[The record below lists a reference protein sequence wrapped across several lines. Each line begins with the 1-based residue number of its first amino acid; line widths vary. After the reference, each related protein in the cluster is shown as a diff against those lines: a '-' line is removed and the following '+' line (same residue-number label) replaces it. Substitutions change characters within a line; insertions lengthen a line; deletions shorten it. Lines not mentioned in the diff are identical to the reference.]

1 MFLDL
6 VKQARSHRG
15 FRQDRKVTRQE
26 LEHLVECARFTPA
39 ARNDQVLKYYLA
51 EKPETV
57 AAIQPLTKWAG
68 ALAELH
74 LPRKGAEPVAYIV
87 ICLDGSLAENPAP
100 YQRDVGIVAQTMLLA
115 AAEMGLNGCM
125 IGSFAAGSCGKS
137 WACRKPSSP
146 NCCWPWARDGPHRHD
161 RRGRGRQHHLLS
173 GCRGYPLCTQAH
185 PGAADFESVTDK
197 CPPYVKNLLKTGGG
211 YGNMVQS

>member
-39 ARNDQVLKYYLA
+39 ARNNQVLKYYLA

-100 YQRDVGIVAQTMLLA
+100 YQRDVGIVAQTILLA

-125 IGSFAAGSCGKS
+125 IGSFAAGELREKLGLPE
-137 WACRKPSSP
+137 AIKPQLLLALGEGTDRIVMTDVGEDGSTTYY
-146 NCCWPWARDGPHRHD
+146 RDAEDIH
-161 RRGRGRQHHLLS
+161 
-173 GCRGYPLCTQAH
+173 
-185 PGAADFESVTDK
+185 
-197 CPPYVKNLLKTGGG
+197 YVPKRTLEQLILNP
-211 YGNMVQS
+211 

>member
-68 ALAELH
+68 ALAELA
-74 LPRKGAEPVAYIV
+74 LPRKDAEPVAYIA

-125 IGSFAAGSCGKS
+125 IGSFAAGELREKLGLPE
-137 WACRKPSSP
+137 AIKPQLLLALGEGTDRIVITDVGEDGSTTYY
-146 NCCWPWARDGPHRHD
+146 RDAEDIH
-161 RRGRGRQHHLLS
+161 
-173 GCRGYPLCTQAH
+173 
-185 PGAADFESVTDK
+185 
-197 CPPYVKNLLKTGGG
+197 YVPKRTLEQLILNP
-211 YGNMVQS
+211 

>member
-39 ARNDQVLKYYLA
+39 ARNNQVLKYYLA

-125 IGSFAAGSCGKS
+125 IGSFAAGELREKLGLPETI
-137 WACRKPSSP
+137 KPQLLLALGEGTDRIVITDVGEDGSTTYY
-146 NCCWPWARDGPHRHD
+146 RDAEDTH
-161 RRGRGRQHHLLS
+161 
-173 GCRGYPLCTQAH
+173 
-185 PGAADFESVTDK
+185 
-197 CPPYVKNLLKTGGG
+197 YVPKRTLEQLILNP
-211 YGNMVQS
+211 

>member
-87 ICLDGSLAENPAP
+87 ICLDGSLAENLAP

-125 IGSFAAGSCGKS
+125 IGSFAAGELREKLGLPE
-137 WACRKPSSP
+137 AIKPQLLLALGEGTDRIVMTDVGEDGSTTYY
-146 NCCWPWARDGPHRHD
+146 RDAEDTH
-161 RRGRGRQHHLLS
+161 
-173 GCRGYPLCTQAH
+173 
-185 PGAADFESVTDK
+185 
-197 CPPYVKNLLKTGGG
+197 YVPKRTLEQLILNP
-211 YGNMVQS
+211 

>member
-39 ARNDQVLKYYLA
+39 ARNNQVLKYYLA

-57 AAIQPLTKWAG
+57 AAIQPLPKWAG

-100 YQRDVGIVAQTMLLA
+100 SQRDVGIVAQTMLLA

-125 IGSFAAGSCGKS
+125 IGSFAAGELREKLGLPE
-137 WACRKPSSP
+137 AIKPQLLLALGEGTDRIVMTDVGEDGSTTYY
-146 NCCWPWARDGPHRHD
+146 RDAEDTH
-161 RRGRGRQHHLLS
+161 
-173 GCRGYPLCTQAH
+173 
-185 PGAADFESVTDK
+185 
-197 CPPYVKNLLKTGGG
+197 YVPKRTLEQLILNL
-211 YGNMVQS
+211 

>member
-57 AAIQPLTKWAG
+57 AAIQPLTKWAW

-87 ICLDGSLAENPAP
+87 ICLDGSLAENPTP

-115 AAEMGLNGCM
+115 AVEMGLNGCM
-125 IGSFAAGSCGKS
+125 IGSFAAGELREKLGLPE
-137 WACRKPSSP
+137 AIKPQLLLALGEGTDRIVMTDVGEDGSTTYY
-146 NCCWPWARDGPHRHD
+146 RDAEDTH
-161 RRGRGRQHHLLS
+161 
-173 GCRGYPLCTQAH
+173 
-185 PGAADFESVTDK
+185 
-197 CPPYVKNLLKTGGG
+197 YVPKRTLEQLILNP
-211 YGNMVQS
+211 

>member
-51 EKPETV
+51 EEPETV

-100 YQRDVGIVAQTMLLA
+100 YQRDVGIVAQTILLA

-125 IGSFAAGSCGKS
+125 IGSFAAGELREKLGLPE
-137 WACRKPSSP
+137 AIKPQLLLALGEGTDRIVMTDVGEDGSTTYY
-146 NCCWPWARDGPHRHD
+146 RDAGDIH
-161 RRGRGRQHHLLS
+161 
-173 GCRGYPLCTQAH
+173 
-185 PGAADFESVTDK
+185 
-197 CPPYVKNLLKTGGG
+197 YVPKRTLEQLILNP
-211 YGNMVQS
+211 

>member
-51 EKPETV
+51 EKPETA

-125 IGSFAAGSCGKS
+125 IGSFAAGELREKLGLPE
-137 WACRKPSSP
+137 AIKPQLLLALGAGTDRIVITDVGEDGSTTYY
-146 NCCWPWARDGPHRHD
+146 RDAEDTH
-161 RRGRGRQHHLLS
+161 
-173 GCRGYPLCTQAH
+173 
-185 PGAADFESVTDK
+185 
-197 CPPYVKNLLKTGGG
+197 YVPKRTLEQLILNP
-211 YGNMVQS
+211 

>member
-39 ARNDQVLKYYLA
+39 ARNNQVLKYYLA

-115 AAEMGLNGCM
+115 TAEMGLNGCM
-125 IGSFAAGSCGKS
+125 IGSFAAGELREKLGLPE
-137 WACRKPSSP
+137 AIKPQLLLALGEGTDRIVMTDVGEDGSTTYY
-146 NCCWPWARDGPHRHD
+146 RDAEDIH
-161 RRGRGRQHHLLS
+161 
-173 GCRGYPLCTQAH
+173 
-185 PGAADFESVTDK
+185 
-197 CPPYVKNLLKTGGG
+197 YVPKRTLEQLILNP
-211 YGNMVQS
+211 

>member
-57 AAIQPLTKWAG
+57 VAIQPLTKWAG

-74 LPRKGAEPVAYIV
+74 LPRKGGEPVAYIV

-125 IGSFAAGSCGKS
+125 IGSFAAGELRETLGLPE
-137 WACRKPSSP
+137 AIKPQLLLALGEGTDRIVITDVGEDGSTTYY
-146 NCCWPWARDGPHRHD
+146 RDAEDTH
-161 RRGRGRQHHLLS
+161 
-173 GCRGYPLCTQAH
+173 
-185 PGAADFESVTDK
+185 
-197 CPPYVKNLLKTGGG
+197 YVPKRTLEQLILNP
-211 YGNMVQS
+211 

>member
-1 MFLDL
+1 MLLDL

-100 YQRDVGIVAQTMLLA
+100 YQRDVGIVAQTILLA

-125 IGSFAAGSCGKS
+125 IGSFAAGELREKLGLPE
-137 WACRKPSSP
+137 AIKPQLLLALGEGTDRIVMTDVGEDGSTTYY
-146 NCCWPWARDGPHRHD
+146 RDAEDIH
-161 RRGRGRQHHLLS
+161 
-173 GCRGYPLCTQAH
+173 
-185 PGAADFESVTDK
+185 
-197 CPPYVKNLLKTGGG
+197 YVPKRTLEQLILNP
-211 YGNMVQS
+211 

>member
-100 YQRDVGIVAQTMLLA
+100 YQRDVGIVAQTMLLT

-125 IGSFAAGSCGKS
+125 IGSFAAGELREKLGLPE
-137 WACRKPSSP
+137 AIKPQLLLALGEGTDRIVMTDVGEDGSTTYY
-146 NCCWPWARDGPHRHD
+146 RDAEDTH
-161 RRGRGRQHHLLS
+161 
-173 GCRGYPLCTQAH
+173 
-185 PGAADFESVTDK
+185 
-197 CPPYVKNLLKTGGG
+197 YVPKRTLEQLILNP
-211 YGNMVQS
+211 

>member
-26 LEHLVECARFTPA
+26 LGHLVECARFTPA

-125 IGSFAAGSCGKS
+125 IGSFAAGELREKLGLPE
-137 WACRKPSSP
+137 AIKPQLLLALGEGTDRIVMTDVGEDGSTTYY
-146 NCCWPWARDGPHRHD
+146 RDAEDIH
-161 RRGRGRQHHLLS
+161 
-173 GCRGYPLCTQAH
+173 
-185 PGAADFESVTDK
+185 
-197 CPPYVKNLLKTGGG
+197 YVPKRTLEQLILNP
-211 YGNMVQS
+211 

>member
-51 EKPETV
+51 EEPETV

-125 IGSFAAGSCGKS
+125 IGSFAAGELREKLGLPE
-137 WACRKPSSP
+137 AIKPQLLLALGEGTDRIVMTDVGEDGSTTYY
-146 NCCWPWARDGPHRHD
+146 RDAEDTH
-161 RRGRGRQHHLLS
+161 
-173 GCRGYPLCTQAH
+173 
-185 PGAADFESVTDK
+185 
-197 CPPYVKNLLKTGGG
+197 YVPKRTLEQLILNP
-211 YGNMVQS
+211 

>member
-125 IGSFAAGSCGKS
+125 IGSFAAGELRERLGLPE
-137 WACRKPSSP
+137 AIKPQLLLALGEGTDRIVMTDVGENGSTTYY
-146 NCCWPWARDGPHRHD
+146 RDAEDTH
-161 RRGRGRQHHLLS
+161 
-173 GCRGYPLCTQAH
+173 
-185 PGAADFESVTDK
+185 
-197 CPPYVKNLLKTGGG
+197 YVPKRTLEQLILNP
-211 YGNMVQS
+211 

>member
-87 ICLDGSLAENPAP
+87 ICLDESLAENPAP

-125 IGSFAAGSCGKS
+125 IGSFAAGELREKLGLPE
-137 WACRKPSSP
+137 AIKPQLLLALGEGTDRIVMTDVGENGSTTYY
-146 NCCWPWARDGPHRHD
+146 RDAEDTH
-161 RRGRGRQHHLLS
+161 
-173 GCRGYPLCTQAH
+173 
-185 PGAADFESVTDK
+185 
-197 CPPYVKNLLKTGGG
+197 YVPKRTLEQLILNP
-211 YGNMVQS
+211 

>member
-125 IGSFAAGSCGKS
+125 IGSFAAGELREKLGLPE
-137 WACRKPSSP
+137 AIKPQLLLALGEGTDRIVMTDVGEDGSTTYY
-146 NCCWPWARDGPHRHD
+146 RDVEDTH
-161 RRGRGRQHHLLS
+161 
-173 GCRGYPLCTQAH
+173 
-185 PGAADFESVTDK
+185 
-197 CPPYVKNLLKTGGG
+197 YVPKRTLEQLILNP
-211 YGNMVQS
+211 

>member
-1 MFLDL
+1 MFLDF

-15 FRQDRKVTRQE
+15 FRQNRKVTRQE

-125 IGSFAAGSCGKS
+125 IGSFAAGELREKLGLPE
-137 WACRKPSSP
+137 AIKPQLLLALGEGTDRIVMTDVGEDGSTTYY
-146 NCCWPWARDGPHRHD
+146 RDAEDTH
-161 RRGRGRQHHLLS
+161 
-173 GCRGYPLCTQAH
+173 
-185 PGAADFESVTDK
+185 
-197 CPPYVKNLLKTGGG
+197 YVPKRTLEQLILNP
-211 YGNMVQS
+211 

>member
-100 YQRDVGIVAQTMLLA
+100 YQRDVGIVAQTILLA

-125 IGSFAAGSCGKS
+125 IGSFAAGELREKLGLPE
-137 WACRKPSSP
+137 AIKPKLLLALGEGTDRIVMTDVGEDGSTTYY
-146 NCCWPWARDGPHRHD
+146 RDAEDTH
-161 RRGRGRQHHLLS
+161 
-173 GCRGYPLCTQAH
+173 
-185 PGAADFESVTDK
+185 
-197 CPPYVKNLLKTGGG
+197 YVPKRTLEQLILNP
-211 YGNMVQS
+211 

>member
-87 ICLDGSLAENPAP
+87 ICLDGSLAENPTP

-115 AAEMGLNGCM
+115 AVEMGLNGCM
-125 IGSFAAGSCGKS
+125 IGSFAAGELREKLGLPE
-137 WACRKPSSP
+137 AIKPQLLLALGEGTDRIVMTDVGEDGSTTYY
-146 NCCWPWARDGPHRHD
+146 RDAED
-161 RRGRGRQHHLLS
+161 
-173 GCRGYPLCTQAH
+173 AH
-185 PGAADFESVTDK
+185 
-197 CPPYVKNLLKTGGG
+197 YVPKRTLEQLILNP
-211 YGNMVQS
+211 

>member
-87 ICLDGSLAENPAP
+87 ICLDGSLAENPTP

-115 AAEMGLNGCM
+115 AVEMGLNGCM
-125 IGSFAAGSCGKS
+125 IGSFAAGELREKLGLPE
-137 WACRKPSSP
+137 AIKPQLLLALGEGTDRIVMTDVGEDSSTTYY
-146 NCCWPWARDGPHRHD
+146 RDAEDTH
-161 RRGRGRQHHLLS
+161 
-173 GCRGYPLCTQAH
+173 
-185 PGAADFESVTDK
+185 
-197 CPPYVKNLLKTGGG
+197 YVPKRTLEQLILNP
-211 YGNMVQS
+211 

>member
-51 EKPETV
+51 ERPETV

-125 IGSFAAGSCGKS
+125 IGSFAAGELREKLDLPE
-137 WACRKPSSP
+137 AIKPQLLLALGEGTDRIVMTDVGEDGSTTYY
-146 NCCWPWARDGPHRHD
+146 RDAEDTH
-161 RRGRGRQHHLLS
+161 
-173 GCRGYPLCTQAH
+173 
-185 PGAADFESVTDK
+185 
-197 CPPYVKNLLKTGGG
+197 YVPKRTLEQLILNP
-211 YGNMVQS
+211 

>member
-51 EKPETV
+51 EEPETV

-125 IGSFAAGSCGKS
+125 IGSFAAGELREKLGLPETI
-137 WACRKPSSP
+137 KPQLLLALGEGTDRIVITDVGEDGSTTYY
-146 NCCWPWARDGPHRHD
+146 RDAEDIH
-161 RRGRGRQHHLLS
+161 
-173 GCRGYPLCTQAH
+173 
-185 PGAADFESVTDK
+185 
-197 CPPYVKNLLKTGGG
+197 YVPKRTLEQLILNP
-211 YGNMVQS
+211 

>member
-100 YQRDVGIVAQTMLLA
+100 YQRDVGIVAQTILLA

-125 IGSFAAGSCGKS
+125 IGSFAAGELREKLGLPE
-137 WACRKPSSP
+137 AIKPQLLLALGEGTDRIVMTDVGEDGSTTYY
-146 NCCWPWARDGPHRHD
+146 RDAGDTH
-161 RRGRGRQHHLLS
+161 
-173 GCRGYPLCTQAH
+173 
-185 PGAADFESVTDK
+185 
-197 CPPYVKNLLKTGGG
+197 YVPKRTLEQLILNP
-211 YGNMVQS
+211 

>member
-125 IGSFAAGSCGKS
+125 IGSFAAGELREKLGLPE
-137 WACRKPSSP
+137 AIKPQLLLALGEGTDRIVMTDVGENGSTTYY
-146 NCCWPWARDGPHRHD
+146 RDAEDTH
-161 RRGRGRQHHLLS
+161 
-173 GCRGYPLCTQAH
+173 
-185 PGAADFESVTDK
+185 
-197 CPPYVKNLLKTGGG
+197 YVPKRTLEQLILNP
-211 YGNMVQS
+211 

>member
-100 YQRDVGIVAQTMLLA
+100 YQRDVGIVAQTILLA

-125 IGSFAAGSCGKS
+125 IGSFAAGELREKLGLPE
-137 WACRKPSSP
+137 AIKPQLLLALGEGTDRIVMTDVGEDG
-146 NCCWPWARDGPHRHD
+146 NTTYYRDAEDIH
-161 RRGRGRQHHLLS
+161 
-173 GCRGYPLCTQAH
+173 
-185 PGAADFESVTDK
+185 
-197 CPPYVKNLLKTGGG
+197 YVPKRTLEQLILNP
-211 YGNMVQS
+211 

>member
-115 AAEMGLNGCM
+115 AVEMGLNGCM
-125 IGSFAAGSCGKS
+125 IGSFAAGELREKLGLPE
-137 WACRKPSSP
+137 AIKPQLLLALGEGTDRIVMTDVGEDGSTTYY
-146 NCCWPWARDGPHRHD
+146 RDAEDTHYVPKRTLEQLILNPRQTNVRH
-161 RRGRGRQHHLLS
+161 
-173 GCRGYPLCTQAH
+173 T
-185 PGAADFESVTDK
+185 
-197 CPPYVKNLLKTGGG
+197 
-211 YGNMVQS
+211 

>member
-57 AAIQPLTKWAG
+57 AAIQPLTRWAG

-125 IGSFAAGSCGKS
+125 IGSFAAGELREKLGLPETI
-137 WACRKPSSP
+137 KPQLLLALGEGTDRIVITDVGEDGSTTYY
-146 NCCWPWARDGPHRHD
+146 RDAEDTH
-161 RRGRGRQHHLLS
+161 
-173 GCRGYPLCTQAH
+173 
-185 PGAADFESVTDK
+185 
-197 CPPYVKNLLKTGGG
+197 YVPKRTLEQLILNP
-211 YGNMVQS
+211 

>member
-51 EKPETV
+51 EEPETV

-125 IGSFAAGSCGKS
+125 IGSFAAGELREKLGLPE
-137 WACRKPSSP
+137 AIKPQLLLALGEGTDRIVITDVGEDGSTTYY
-146 NCCWPWARDGPHRHD
+146 RDAEDTH
-161 RRGRGRQHHLLS
+161 
-173 GCRGYPLCTQAH
+173 
-185 PGAADFESVTDK
+185 
-197 CPPYVKNLLKTGGG
+197 YVPKRTLEQLILNP
-211 YGNMVQS
+211 

>member
-39 ARNDQVLKYYLA
+39 ARNNQVLKYYLA

-125 IGSFAAGSCGKS
+125 IGSFAAGELREKLGLPE
-137 WACRKPSSP
+137 AIKPQLLLALGEGTDRIVMTDVGEDGSTTYY
-146 NCCWPWARDGPHRHD
+146 RDAGDTH
-161 RRGRGRQHHLLS
+161 
-173 GCRGYPLCTQAH
+173 
-185 PGAADFESVTDK
+185 
-197 CPPYVKNLLKTGGG
+197 YVPKRTLEQLILNP
-211 YGNMVQS
+211 

>member
-125 IGSFAAGSCGKS
+125 IGSFAAGELREKLGLPE
-137 WACRKPSSP
+137 AIKPQLLLALGEGTDRIVMTDVGEDSSTTYY
-146 NCCWPWARDGPHRHD
+146 RDAEDIH
-161 RRGRGRQHHLLS
+161 
-173 GCRGYPLCTQAH
+173 
-185 PGAADFESVTDK
+185 
-197 CPPYVKNLLKTGGG
+197 YVPKRTLEQLILNP
-211 YGNMVQS
+211 

>member
-125 IGSFAAGSCGKS
+125 IASFAAGELREKLGLPE
-137 WACRKPSSP
+137 AIKPQLLLALGEGTDRIVMTDVGEDGSTTYY
-146 NCCWPWARDGPHRHD
+146 RDAEDTH
-161 RRGRGRQHHLLS
+161 
-173 GCRGYPLCTQAH
+173 
-185 PGAADFESVTDK
+185 
-197 CPPYVKNLLKTGGG
+197 YVPKRTLEQLILNP
-211 YGNMVQS
+211 

>member
-125 IGSFAAGSCGKS
+125 IGSFAAGELREKLGLPEVI
-137 WACRKPSSP
+137 KPQLLLALGEGTDRIVMTDVGEDGSTTYY
-146 NCCWPWARDGPHRHD
+146 RDAVDTH
-161 RRGRGRQHHLLS
+161 
-173 GCRGYPLCTQAH
+173 
-185 PGAADFESVTDK
+185 
-197 CPPYVKNLLKTGGG
+197 YVPKRTLEQLILNP
-211 YGNMVQS
+211 

>member
-57 AAIQPLTKWAG
+57 AAFARQLMPDWG
-68 ALAELH
+68 
-74 LPRKGAEPVAYIV
+74 G
-87 ICLDGSLAENPAP
+87 
-100 YQRDVGIVAQTMLLA
+100 VGIYAKKGFTHIDVR
-115 AAEMGLNGCM
+115 E
-125 IGSFAAGSCGKS
+125 KRYD
-137 WACRKPSSP
+137 W
-146 NCCWPWARDGPHRHD
+146 
-161 RRGRGRQHHLLS
+161 
-173 GCRGYPLCTQAH
+173 
-185 PGAADFESVTDK
+185 
-197 CPPYVKNLLKTGGG
+197 TG
-211 YGNMVQS
+211 

>member
-6 VKQARSHRG
+6 VKQARSHRS

-26 LEHLVECARFTPA
+26 LEHLVECARFTPV

-125 IGSFAAGSCGKS
+125 IGSFAAGELREKLGLPE
-137 WACRKPSSP
+137 AIKPQLLLALGEGTDRIVMTDVGEDGSTTYY
-146 NCCWPWARDGPHRHD
+146 RDAEDTH
-161 RRGRGRQHHLLS
+161 
-173 GCRGYPLCTQAH
+173 
-185 PGAADFESVTDK
+185 
-197 CPPYVKNLLKTGGG
+197 YVPKRTLEQLILNP
-211 YGNMVQS
+211 

>member
-26 LEHLVECARFTPA
+26 LEHLVECAQFTPA

-87 ICLDGSLAENPAP
+87 ICLGGSLAENPAP

-125 IGSFAAGSCGKS
+125 IGSFAAGELREKLGLPE
-137 WACRKPSSP
+137 AIKPQLLLALGEGTDRIVMTDVGEDGSTTYY
-146 NCCWPWARDGPHRHD
+146 RDAEDTH
-161 RRGRGRQHHLLS
+161 
-173 GCRGYPLCTQAH
+173 
-185 PGAADFESVTDK
+185 
-197 CPPYVKNLLKTGGG
+197 YVPKRTLEQLILNP
-211 YGNMVQS
+211 

>member
-51 EKPETV
+51 EKTETV

-87 ICLDGSLAENPAP
+87 ICLDGSLAENSAP

-125 IGSFAAGSCGKS
+125 IGSFAAGELREKLGLPE
-137 WACRKPSSP
+137 AIKPQLLLALGEGTDRIVITDVGEDGSTTYY
-146 NCCWPWARDGPHRHD
+146 RDAEDTH
-161 RRGRGRQHHLLS
+161 
-173 GCRGYPLCTQAH
+173 
-185 PGAADFESVTDK
+185 
-197 CPPYVKNLLKTGGG
+197 YVPKRTLEQLILNP
-211 YGNMVQS
+211 

>member
-39 ARNDQVLKYYLA
+39 ARNDQVLKYYLT

-100 YQRDVGIVAQTMLLA
+100 YQRDVGIVAQTILLA

-125 IGSFAAGSCGKS
+125 IGSFAAGELREKLGLPE
-137 WACRKPSSP
+137 AIKPQLLLALGEGTDRIVMTDVGEDGSTTYY
-146 NCCWPWARDGPHRHD
+146 RDAEDIH
-161 RRGRGRQHHLLS
+161 
-173 GCRGYPLCTQAH
+173 
-185 PGAADFESVTDK
+185 
-197 CPPYVKNLLKTGGG
+197 YVPKRTLEQLILNP
-211 YGNMVQS
+211 